1 MGDAIGEMLPSAVGV
16 AVSPLPI
23 VAIVLMLATERARS
37 NGPAF
42 AGGWCL
48 GILVLGGV
56 VLLISSG
63 AEASDEGAPATWVS
77 LLQLALGLGLLAMA
91 VKQWQGRPKEGETP
105 EAPSWLASLDGFTP
119 IKAAGIGAFL
129 GSINP
134 KNLILVSA
142 GAAAIAQTGIAAG
155 EQAIALVVFML
166 IASVGVLAPVA
177 IFFALGDRSRDILDG
192 LRSWMTDNNATI
204 MAVVLLILG
213 AKLAGDAIVG
223 LA

>member
-16 AVSPLPI
+16 AVSPFPI
-23 VAIVLMLATERARS
+23 VAVVLMLATERART

-48 GILVLGGV
+48 GILVLGGL
-56 VLLISSG
+56 VLLLSSG
-63 AEASDEGAPATWVS
+63 AEASDGGDPATWVS
-77 LLQLALGLGLLAMA
+77 LLQLVLGLGLLTLA
-91 VKQWQGRPKEGETP
+91 VKQWHARPKQGETP
-105 EAPSWLASLDGFTP
+105 EAPSWMASLDNFTP
-119 IKAAGIGAFL
+119 VKAAGVGAFL

-134 KNLILVSA
+134 KNLILVTA
-142 GAAAIAQTGIAAG
+142 GATAIAQTGIPA
-155 EQAIALVVFML
+155 EQQALSLVIYML
-166 IASVGVLAPVA
+166 IASVGVLGPVA
-177 IFFALGDRSRDILDG
+177 IFFALGDRSREILDG

-213 AKLAGDAIVG
+213 VKLAGDAIAG